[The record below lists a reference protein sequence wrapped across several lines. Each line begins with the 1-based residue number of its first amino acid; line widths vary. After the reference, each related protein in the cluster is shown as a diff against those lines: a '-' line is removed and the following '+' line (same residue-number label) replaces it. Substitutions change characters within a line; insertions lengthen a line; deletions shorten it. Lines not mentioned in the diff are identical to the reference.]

1 MGEDNLLV
9 DTDVL
14 IAYLNRRSHREY
26 LEDAARRIYYSAVT
40 KKELLSK
47 PGLKAS
53 ERGAILA
60 LLRRFRQIRI
70 DSRVVRGVLRVTFIE
85 CEFGSTGRAHR
96 CVRPCKEAPSSD
108 AERPP
113 LRTDRRA
120 IAHQSKG
127 NGAERA
133 QESPEKESKEDVIG
147 DVREGQFC
155 NEVIFV
161 TTRAR
166 FWNGRLPN
174 SSSAGTDCLE
184 LGSRD
189 IPTSSPTNRGF
200 WSDLRSMV
208 ARR

>member
-70 DSRVVRGVLRVTFIE
+70 DSRVVRVYSELR
-85 CEFGSTGRAHR
+85 
-96 CVRPCKEAPSSD
+96 SSNVSLAQPD
-108 AERPP
+108 A
-113 LRTDRRA
+113 L
-120 IAHQSKG
+120 IAAS
-127 NGAERA
+127 AL
-133 QESPEKESKEDVIG
+133 
-147 DVREGQFC
+147 
-155 NEVIFV
+155 
-161 TTRAR
+161 AR
-166 FWNGRLPN
+166 RLPLLTLN
-174 SSSAGTDCLE
+174 VRHFARIEGLSLINPRATAPNVH
-184 LGSRD
+184 RKA
-189 IPTSSPTNRGF
+189 PRRSPKRT
-200 WSDLRSMV
+200 
-208 ARR
+208 